1 MKIGCILVKK
11 PLFSNNFQND
21 VIFQEIQ
28 KCGENESCEKKET
41 FATHAY
47 P

>member
-28 KCGENESCEKKET
+28 KCGDNACHFKKK
-41 FATHAY
+41 
-47 P
+47 